1 MLADSPILSV
11 DRISKQF
18 GGVRAVNDVSLV
30 VRQGE
35 ILGLIGPNGAG
46 KTTTF
51 NLISGRFPLSAGE
64 VRLSGKLITGMR
76 PDRIAALGVAR
87 TFQGTRIFPKL
98 TVAGN
103 IQTALLATTKLG
115 FWEDWLNLAR
125 ARAVHGTIDT
135 EVGRILDTI
144 GLSALADAEAGSLA
158 YAHQSLLGIG
168 LAFALKPKLLLL
180 DEPFAGM
187 NPRETADAARMV
199 RRIRDTGVTIL
210 LVEHDMAAVMGVCDR
225 IVVLDQGTKIA
236 EGTPAEIRSNQRV
249 IEAYLGTDED
259 DA

>member
-1 MLADSPILSV
+1 MPVETPLLTV
-11 DRISKQF
+11 ERIAKQF
-18 GGVRAVNDVSLV
+18 GGVRAVNDVSLF
-30 VRQGE
+30 VREGE

-51 NLISGRFPLSAGE
+51 NLISGRFPLTAGD
-64 VRLSGKLITGMR
+64 VHLSGKRITGMR

-98 TVAGN
+98 TVVGN
-103 IQTALLATTKLG
+103 IQTALLAGAKLG

-125 ARAVHGTIDT
+125 ARAVHQSIDI
-135 EVGRILDTI
+135 ESARILDFV
-144 GLSALADAEAGSLA
+144 GLASQADEEAGSLA

-168 LAFALKPKLLLL
+168 LALALKPRLLLL

-187 NPRETADAARMV
+187 NPRETADAAQMV
-199 RRIRDTGVTIL
+199 RRIREQGVTVL

-225 IVVLDQGTKIA
+225 IVVLDQGAKIA
-236 EGTPAEIRSNQRV
+236 EGTPAEIRVNERV

-259 DA
+259 A

>member
-1 MLADSPILSV
+1 MPADVPILAV
-11 DRISKQF
+11 ERISKQF
-18 GGVRAVNDVSLV
+18 GGLRAVNEVSFE

-51 NLISGRFPLSAGE
+51 NLISSRYPLTAGE
-64 VRLSGKLITGMR
+64 VRLSGRRITGMR
-76 PDRIAALGVAR
+76 PDRVAALGIAR
-87 TFQGTRIFPKL
+87 TFQGTRIFSSL

-103 IQTALLATTKLG
+103 IETALLAGTRLG
-115 FWEDWLNLAR
+115 LWEDWLNLAR
-125 ARAVHGTIDT
+125 ARAVQGSIDAD
-135 EVGRILDTI
+135 VARILDFI
-144 GLSALADAEAGSLA
+144 GLAPLAQVEANSLA

-168 LAFALKPKLLLL
+168 LALALKPTLLLL

-187 NPRETADAARMV
+187 NPRETADAAEMV
-199 RRIRDTGVTIL
+199 RRIRDTGITVL

-225 IVVLDQGTKIA
+225 IVALDQGSKIA
-236 EGTPAEIRSNQRV
+236 EGSPAEIRAHPRV

-259 DA
+259 A

>member
-1 MLADSPILSV
+1 MQADVPILAV

-18 GGVRAVNDVSLV
+18 GGVRAVNDVSIE

-35 ILGLIGPNGAG
+35 IFGLIGPNGAG

-64 VRLSGKLITGMR
+64 VRLMGQRITGMR

-87 TFQGTRIFPKL
+87 TFQGTRIFPRL
-98 TVAGN
+98 TVAEN
-103 IQTALLATTKLG
+103 IETALFASHRLG
-115 FWEDWLNLAR
+115 FWEDWLGLTR
-125 ARAVHGTIDT
+125 AREARQAIKREAAD
-135 EVGRILDTI
+135 ILAFV
-144 GLSALADAEAGSLA
+144 GLSALADSEAGSLA

-168 LAFALKPKLLLL
+168 LALALKPKLILL

-199 RRIRDTGVTIL
+199 RRIRDSGVTVL

-225 IVVLDQGTKIA
+225 IVVLDQGAKIA
-236 EGTPAEIRSNQRV
+236 EGTPAEIRANQRV
-249 IEAYLGTDED
+249 IEAYLGTDD